1 MAETAPVKKRRKRR
15 VNKSALIREYM
26 TNHPEMGPTAIS
38 EELAKQKIR
47 ASPAYVSDIK
57 AKMKTGAAPGK
68 PGRKKKTGAASDSS
82 PSQDMA
88 QAGSL
93 MLNAIDLVMKAG
105 YKEARSMIDMANKMV
120 DRVRENGK

>member
-1 MAETAPVKKRRKRR
+1 
-15 VNKSALIREYM
+15 
-26 TNHPEMGPTAIS
+26 
-38 EELAKQKIR
+38 
-47 ASPAYVSDIK
+47 
-57 AKMKTGAAPGK
+57 MKTGAAPGK
-68 PGRKKKTGAASDSS
+68 PGRKKKAGAASDSS